1 MSEVKIHQFWIWLSV
16 LISVLV
22 AAASGAGIFV
32 KSVYG
37 QETASYAAQ
46 GVGQDIVNIIVA
58 VPVLLISAY
67 FLRKNSV
74 RGLMVW
80 LGALIY
86 IVYSYVMYAF
96 SVHFGFLFP
105 IYIAVLG
112 LSFYTLFGS
121 LASLKVPNLAAS
133 FASNT
138 KAKTVSVFLMI
149 FGLAFFGLWSSDIL
163 RSLLS
168 GTVPQSV
175 TDTGLPVNLV
185 HVLDLAFILPGMIIT
200 SILLWKRKPAGY
212 LFAVPLLMFAAIMGM
227 AIIAMLVVMGQK
239 GMPGNLPFGVAVG
252 IMVAVSL
259 LLIGLFLKDIKR
271 A

>member
-1 MSEVKIHQFWIWLSV
+1 MSEIRIQQLWIWLSV
-16 LISVLV
+16 LVSVLV
-22 AAASGAGIFV
+22 AGASGAGIFV
-32 KSVYG
+32 KSIYG

-46 GVGQDIVNIIVA
+46 GVGQDIVNIVIA
-58 VPVLLISAY
+58 VPTLLLSAC

-74 RGLMVW
+74 GGLLVW

-86 IVYSYVMYAF
+86 IVYSYVIYAF

-105 IYIAVLG
+105 VYLAVLG

-121 LASLKVPNLAAS
+121 LASLKGTDLDA
-133 FASNT
+133 FASST
-138 KAKTVSVFLMI
+138 KVKTVSVFLMI
-149 FGLAFFGLWSSDIL
+149 FGLAFFALWLSDIL

-185 HVLDLAFILPGMIIT
+185 HVLDLAFVLPGMIIT
-200 SILLWKRKPAGY
+200 SILLWKRKTAGF
-212 LFAVPLLMFAAIMGM
+212 LFAVPFLMFAAIMGM
-227 AIIAMLVVMGQK
+227 AIIAMLVAMSQR
-239 GMPGNLPFGVAVG
+239 GMPGNLPFGVAVA
-252 IMVAVSL
+252 IMVAASL